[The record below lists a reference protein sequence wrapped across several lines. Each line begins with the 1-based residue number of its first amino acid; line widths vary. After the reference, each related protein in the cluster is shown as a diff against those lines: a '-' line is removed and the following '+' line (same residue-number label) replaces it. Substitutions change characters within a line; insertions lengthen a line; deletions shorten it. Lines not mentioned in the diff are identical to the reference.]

1 MFKVWQDAF
10 NLERLIENRKEKAQL
25 RSISMNTRTELALVC
40 RRLENELLQAGF
52 AFGDLQFDETEQ
64 TLYIVVDLEADW
76 QVSRK
81 PPAGFAGGAAIDA
94 RILWDLLRDLVK
106 LGVTNPAIQL
116 QPRNS
121 YRRVAS
127 QTWRDD
133 DAHPA

>member
-1 MFKVWQDAF
+1 M
-10 NLERLIENRKEKAQL
+10 I
-25 RSISMNTRTELALVC
+25 TRTELAFVC
-40 RRLENELLQAGF
+40 RRLENELLEVGF

-64 TLYIVVDLEADW
+64 TLCVVVDQEADW

-94 RILWDLLRDLVK
+94 RILWDFLRDLVK

-116 QPRNS
+116 RPRNN

-127 QTWRDD
+127 QTRRDD
-133 DAHPA
+133 DARP